1 MKPCVRN
8 ISASPRTTCNS
19 AKLSGIYEAKKSCP
33 RTYTSADINNPSSKL
48 CYPLHLCAAQL
59 HDRRARQQDPQY
71 QGYARPSMISSPSA
85 PLSLVMYILSNL
97 SFAME
102 TGRKHCVVEQC
113 SSSGFQ
119 KMSVQAGPFCGGTCG
134 LYPFVPFANGISMTL
149 YPAD

>member
-1 MKPCVRN
+1 MKLCMRN
-8 ISASPRTTCNS
+8 VSVSPRTTCNS
-19 AKLSGIYEAKKSCP
+19 ARLPGIYEAKKPFPC
-33 RTYTSADINNPSSKL
+33 TYTSADINNLSSRL
-48 CYPLHLCAAQL
+48 CYQLHLYATQL
-59 HDRRARQQDPQY
+59 HDRRARQQGSQH

-85 PLSLVMYILSNL
+85 PLSLVIYILSNL

-119 KMSVQAGPFCGGTCG
+119 KMSVQADPFCGGTCG